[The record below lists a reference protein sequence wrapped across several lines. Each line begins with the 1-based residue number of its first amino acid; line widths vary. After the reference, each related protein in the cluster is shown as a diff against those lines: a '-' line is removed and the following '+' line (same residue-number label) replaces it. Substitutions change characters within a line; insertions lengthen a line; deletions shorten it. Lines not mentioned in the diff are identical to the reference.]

1 MKKLFVCLMAICLG
15 FAMNANSQT
24 VYSKQK
30 AKQAKKEYK
39 QKVKK
44 YQKDGWEIFGSS
56 HTLEM
61 ALLNHYEALEKAGE
75 NGVVELTGYATSASK
90 NVGKD
95 KLMMS
100 ACTTYAQMI
109 GSNIKGRIIE
119 DMGSTLTTEE
129 LAEFDHFYSAYE
141 NKVKAEIRGELRPS
155 YSIYRPVKV
164 HGKDAYEFEA
174 YYIVDEAAASRARIR
189 AFENAA
195 KESAVAQKYA
205 DKIHQFIEEAFVG
218 E

>member
-44 YQKDGWEIFGSS
+44 YQKDGWDIFGSS

-61 ALLNHYEALEKAGE
+61 ALLNHYEALEKAGDS
-75 NGVVELTGYATSASK
+75 VVELTGYATSTSK
-90 NVGKD
+90 NIGKD

-100 ACTTYAQMI
+100 ACESYAQMI

>member
-24 VYSKQK
+24 MYSKQK

-44 YQKDGWEIFGSS
+44 YQKEGWQIFGSS

-61 ALLNHYEALEKAGE
+61 ALLNHYEALENAGE
-75 NGVVELTGYATSASK
+75 NGVVELTGYATSTSK
-90 NVGKD
+90 NVGRD

-100 ACTTYAQMI
+100 ACTAYAQMI
-109 GSNIKGRIIE
+109 GSNIKGRVDE
-119 DMGSTLTTEE
+119 DMRSTLTTEE
-129 LAEFDHFYSAYE
+129 LKEFDNFYSAYE
-141 NKVKAEIRGELRPS
+141 NNVKAEIRGELRPS

-174 YYIVDEAAASRARIR
+174 YFLLDEVAASRARIR
-189 AFENAA
+189 AFEAAA

-205 DKIHQFIEEAFVG
+205 DKIHQFIEEASV
-218 E
+218 EE

>member
-1 MKKLFVCLMAICLG
+1 MKKILVCLLAVCLG
-15 FAMNANSQT
+15 MSFTASAQT
-24 VYSKQK
+24 AYSKQK

-44 YQKDGWEIFGSS
+44 LNKEGWQVFGSS

-61 ALLNHYEALEKAGE
+61 SLLNHYEALEKEDVAE
-75 NGVVELTGYATSASK
+75 VVGYATSASK

-100 ACTTYAQMI
+100 ACTAYAQMI
-109 GSNIKGRIIE
+109 GSNIKGRIVE

-155 YSIYRPVKV
+155 YAIFRPTKL

-174 YYIVDEAAASRARIR
+174 YYIIDEAAASRARIR
-189 AFENAA
+189 AFEAAA

-205 DKIHQFIEEAFVG
+205 EQVSKFIEEAFV
-218 E
+218 EE

>member
-1 MKKLFVCLMAICLG
+1 MKKLFVCMLVAVIGMSFTA
-15 FAMNANSQT
+15 NAQSA
-24 VYSKQK
+24 YEKQK

-39 QKVKK
+39 QKVKQ
-44 YQKDGWEIFGSS
+44 YQKEGWEIFGSS

-61 ALLNHYEALEKAGE
+61 ALLNHYEALEKD
-75 NGVVELTGYATSASK
+75 GVAEITGYATSASK
-90 NVGKD
+90 NVAKD

-100 ACTTYAQMI
+100 ACTAYAQMI
-109 GSNIKGRIIE
+109 GSNIKGRIVE

-155 YSIYRPVKV
+155 YSIYRAIKV

-174 YYIVDEAAASRARIR
+174 HYIIDEAAASRARIR

-195 KESAVAQKYA
+195 KESAIAQKYA
-205 DKIHQFIEEAFVG
+205 DKVSKFIEEAFV
-218 E
+218 EE

>member
-15 FAMNANSQT
+15 FAMNANAQT
-24 VYSKQK
+24 MYSKQK

-39 QKVKK
+39 QKVKS
-44 YQKDGWEIFGSS
+44 YQKDGWKIFGSS

-61 ALLNHYEALEKAGE
+61 ALLEHYEALEKAGE
-75 NGVVELTGYATSASK
+75 GAVELTGFATSTSEKIGSAKLKTDASE
-90 NVGKD
+90 
-95 KLMMS
+95 S
-100 ACTTYAQMI
+100 YAQMVS
-109 GSNIKGRIIE
+109 SNIRGRITE

-129 LAEFDHFYSAYE
+129 LEEFEHFYAAYE
-141 NKVKAEIRGELRPS
+141 SKVATEIRGELHHT
-155 YSIYRPVKV
+155 YSIYRAEKI
-164 HGKDAYEFEA
+164 HGKDAYKFQA

-205 DKIHQFIEEAFVG
+205 DKVHQFIEEAF
-218 E
+218 EE

>member
-15 FAMNANSQT
+15 LSMNTSAQT
-24 VYSKQK
+24 AYSKQK
-30 AKQAKKEYK
+30 AKQSKKEYK

-44 YQKDGWEIFGSS
+44 YQKEGWEIFGSS

-61 ALLNHYEALEKAGE
+61 ALLNHYEALEKEGISE
-75 NGVVELTGYATSASK
+75 VTGYATSANK
-90 NVGKD
+90 NVAKD

-100 ACTTYAQMI
+100 ACSAYAQMI
-109 GSNIKGRIIE
+109 GSNLKGRIVE
-119 DMGSTLTTEE
+119 DMGSIVSTEE
-129 LAEFDHFYSAYE
+129 LSEFEHFYAAYE

-155 YSIYRPVKV
+155 YTIYCAVKI

-174 YYIVDEAAASRARIR
+174 HYLIDEVAASQARIR
-189 AFENAA
+189 AFKNAA

-205 DKIHQFIEEAFVG
+205 DQISKFIEEADFV
-218 E
+218 EE

>member
-15 FAMNANSQT
+15 LSMNASAQT
-24 VYSKQK
+24 AYSKQK

-44 YQKDGWEIFGSS
+44 LNKEGWQVFGSS

-61 ALLNHYEALEKAGE
+61 SLLNHYEALEKEDVAE
-75 NGVVELTGYATSASK
+75 VVGYATSASK

-100 ACTTYAQMI
+100 ACTAYAQMI
-109 GSNIKGRIIE
+109 GSNIKGRIVE

-155 YSIYRPVKV
+155 YSIFREVEV
-164 HGKDAYEFEA
+164 HGKKAFEFEA
-174 YYIVDEAAASRARIR
+174 YYIVDAAGASRARIR
-189 AFENAA
+189 AFQQAA
-195 KESAVAQKYA
+195 QESAVAQKYA
-205 DKIHQFIEEAFVG
+205 DQVSKFIEEAFV
-218 E
+218 EE